1 MNKALKLILVI
12 ILFFLFFLYLFLE
25 NLNQNESFS
34 FFIISLNLLGLV
46 LFSLRL
52 EPQKSINNQ
61 YVRIIIIFIV
71 GYVIV
76 FFQLHVDYFLG
87 NFSEDNTRFWVNSKI
102 VPKSLIISS
111 IGFYSIILGYVY
123 QINKFKTTTKN
134 HYKYSSPII
143 GYSILSL
150 FFLLLMIYTINPLYL
165 LGGYGNFEMGNTAR
179 YSSILFELSYIA
191 GIIQALINKSNL
203 TGKKRSFYFFF
214 KSIGFLHLSLF
225 IIYSLI
231 ILISG
236 DRGPIIYLIV
246 GLSSAYIISTKW
258 KISKIK
264 IFVLFFCASTLI
276 SSMVVLRN
284 STNDNTPIF
293 YKLYSALVDGEA
305 KAFSSMED
313 SNSISN
319 STFELALSIRTLH
332 NSVNSVPSEHSYF
345 YGQFQFLQIVTVI
358 PLGQILIKNYFEI
371 NDSELTSAKYVT
383 DIVGGIGGSEGTNC
397 ITDLYLDFGVIG
409 VFLGMFFF
417 GRIIRNLEENT
428 FREKLPKLIIL
439 ISYVVICQYAI
450 YIPRS
455 TLMFNFRNIVWI
467 FLIIKFIQLI
477 SPKRIIKYNETNY

>member
-1 MNKALKLILVI
+1 MNKALKLIFTI
-12 ILFFLFFLYLFLE
+12 ILIFLFSFYLLLE
-25 NLNQNESFS
+25 NLIQNESFS
-34 FFIISLNLLGLV
+34 LFMILLNLLGLV

-52 EPQKSINNQ
+52 EPQKKINNQ
-61 YVRIIIIFIV
+61 YVRIITIFII

-87 NFSEDNTRFWVNSKI
+87 NFSEDNIRFWVNPRI
-102 VPKSLIISS
+102 VPKSLILSS
-111 IGFYSIILGYVY
+111 IGFYSVILGYVY
-123 QINKFKTTTKN
+123 QINKFKTTTRN

-143 GYSILSL
+143 GYSILSF
-150 FFLLLMIYTINPLYL
+150 FFLLLMILTINPLYL

-179 YSSILFELSYIA
+179 YSSILFELSYIG

-203 TGKKRSFYFFF
+203 TGEKKSIYVFC

-246 GLSSAYIISTKW
+246 GISSAYIVSTKW

-276 SSMVVLRN
+276 SGLVVLRN
-284 STNDNTPIF
+284 STDDNTPAF
-293 YKLYSALVDGEA
+293 YKLYLAIADGES

-332 NSVNSVPSEHSYF
+332 NSINNVPNEHPYF
-345 YGQFQFLQIVTVI
+345 YGQLQFLQIITVF
-358 PLGQILIKNYFEI
+358 PLGQMFIKNYFDI
-371 NDSELTSAKYVT
+371 IDSELTSAKYVT

-417 GRIIRNLEENT
+417 GRIVRSLEENT
-428 FREKLPKLIIL
+428 FREKLPKAIIL
-439 ISYVVICQYAI
+439 ISYIVICQYAI

-455 TLMFNFRNIVWI
+455 TLMFNFRNIIWI

-477 SPKRIIKYNETNY
+477 SPKKHIKHNETNY